1 MRRLAACALLLAG
14 CAAQPPPVEKKLDE
28 PAPVVVPVAP
38 RPPRQVIS
46 TTWSFDSRTDECLAV
61 AASGRTS
68 LQVIVR
74 RNAPIQLAV
83 SLPRSLPPGKP
94 ARWYCGSAGLPATGR
109 STPGGS
115 GSRQLTAVLGSDDTA
130 LSRVLVLLSGGLAG
144 GGRAGSSH
152 SLVRARAV
160 RGERPRM
167 VRLRQEKHDLMSHDF
182 QALLPCTETK
192 A

>member
-46 TTWSFDSRTDECLAV
+46 TTWSFDNRTDECLAV

-74 RNAPIQLAV
+74 RNAPIQLAI

-94 ARWYCGSAGLPATGR
+94 AVVMRFSGPAGNWQINARRT
-109 STPGGS
+109 
-115 GSRQLTAVLGSDDTA
+115 GSRQLTADLGSDDTA
-130 LSRVLVLLSGGLAG
+130 LSRVLVLLSGGLVEVGEQDQAIPSFG
-144 GGRAGSSH
+144 LAPSEASGR
-152 SLVRARAV
+152 VWFDCARKS
-160 RGERPRM
+160 M
-167 VRLRQEKHDLMSHDF
+167 
-182 QALLPCTETK
+182 T
-192 A
+192 